1 MSISEGIIIKP
12 VISEK
17 SLKEAGMGRYTFL
30 VRFSADKKN
39 IRQAVEEL
47 FDVNV
52 KKVFTNVVNR
62 NKTVL
67 GRFGRKTKKL
77 SYKKARVVIG
87 KDQKIDIFEEAIK
100 EK

>member
-1 MSISEGIIIKP
+1 MSIFESIIIKP

-30 VRFSADKKN
+30 VRISADKRT

-47 FDVNV
+47 FDVKV

-62 NKTVL
+62 SKTVSS
-67 GRFGRKTKKL
+67 RFGRKTKKL

-87 KDQKIDIFEEAIK
+87 KGQKIDIFEEAVK